1 MDKEAG
7 ELECISRENSILLVV
22 FVFIALLF
30 VL

>member
-1 MDKEAG
+1 MDKEAE
-7 ELECISRENSILLVV
+7 ELERISRENFILLVV